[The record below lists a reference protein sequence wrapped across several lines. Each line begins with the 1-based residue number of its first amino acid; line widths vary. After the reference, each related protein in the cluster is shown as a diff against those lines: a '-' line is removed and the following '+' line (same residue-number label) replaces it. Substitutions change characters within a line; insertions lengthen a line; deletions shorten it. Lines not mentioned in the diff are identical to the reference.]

1 MGRFP
6 STHWSLVV
14 CAAGDAGEA
23 QRRALSDLLNRYAPA
38 LRTCLVA
45 RRSLEPSEADDL
57 VQEFLAAKVVEDGL
71 IGKADQQRGR
81 FRTFLLTA
89 LDRFVSNEL
98 RNRRAQ
104 KRGNGAVMALADA
117 EEIATA
123 SGPHEAFDAAWA
135 REVIAQ
141 ATWRMRERCLRDG
154 REDVWR
160 VFESR
165 VLGPIADGGE
175 PAPYEQLA
183 RDLNLA
189 SVDAAANL
197 LTTAKRTF
205 TRALRSVIGEYEKDK
220 DRIDDEI
227 RDLRAALSRSR

>member
-1 MGRFP
+1 MGYFP
-6 STHWSLVV
+6 STHWSLV
-14 CAAGDAGEA
+14 AHAGEDPGEA
-23 QRRALSDLLNRYAPA
+23 QRKALAELLGRYAPA
-38 LRTCLVA
+38 LRAGLIA
-45 RRSLEPSEADDL
+45 RWRLQPCEADDL
-57 VQEFLAAKVVEDGL
+57 VQDFLAAKVVEEGL

-98 RNRRAQ
+98 RSQRAQ
-104 KRGNGAVMALADA
+104 KRGNGAVVALAEV
-117 EEIATA
+117 EEIAVS
-123 SGPHEAFDAAWA
+123 SGPDEAFDAAWA

-141 ATWRMRERCLRDG
+141 ATRRMRERCLRDG

-189 SVDAAANL
+189 SVDAAGNL

-205 TRALRSVIGEYEKDK
+205 TRALRSVIGEYEKDE

-227 RDLRAALSRSR
+227 RELRAALSRGR